1 MTDTMLPQSQPTTV
15 PTSGNLG
22 SMASSAFTPITP
34 PSATTRHAGDAL
46 WPWLLGLVLIG
57 GLGYLAFRAANARPK
72 DGEGSPGLPVG
83 GGDAGGG
90 EAESVEAE
98 SDEDDWDAVGVG
110 RSRRGGGLTSFASA
124 KPARLKYPPK
134 GYRRGARVRRLSE
147 EQFTRPSS
155 SRYNLEVED

>member
-15 PTSGNLG
+15 PTSGKLG
-22 SMASSAFTPITP
+22 SATLTPITP

-83 GGDAGGG
+83 GG
-90 EAESVEAE
+90 EAESGEAE

-124 KPARLKYPPK
+124 RPARLKYPPK

-155 SRYNLEVED
+155 SRYNLEVEE

>member
-15 PTSGNLG
+15 PTGGKLG
-22 SMASSAFTPITP
+22 STASSATLTPITP
-34 PSATTRHAGDAL
+34 AGATTRHAGDAL

-83 GGDAGGG
+83 GG
-90 EAESVEAE
+90 EAESGEAE

-124 KPARLKYPPK
+124 RPARLKYPPK

-155 SRYNLEVED
+155 SRYNLEVEE

>member
-22 SMASSAFTPITP
+22 APATAASTPITP
-34 PSATTRHAGDAL
+34 AGATTRHAGDAL

-57 GLGYLAFRAANARPK
+57 GLGYLAFRAANARSK
-72 DGEGSPGLPVG
+72 AEEDSPGLPVG
-83 GGDAGGG
+83 GEAPAGSAPASEGG
-90 EAESVEAE
+90 EG
-98 SDEDDWDAVGVG
+98 GVVSIG
-110 RSRRGGGLTSFASA
+110 RSRGDGLTSFASA
-124 KPARLKYPPK
+124 RPARLKYPPK

-155 SRYNLEVED
+155 SRYNLEVEE